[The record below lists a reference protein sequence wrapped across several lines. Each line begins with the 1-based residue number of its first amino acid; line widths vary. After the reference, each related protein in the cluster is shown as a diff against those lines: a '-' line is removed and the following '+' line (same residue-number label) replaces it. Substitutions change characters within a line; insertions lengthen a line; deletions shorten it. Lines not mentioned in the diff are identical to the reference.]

1 MAFIETRIDTG
12 DYDAWKPM
20 FDLDHPAARRDA
32 LGFRIFRG
40 VDNPNEVYIHI
51 EFASVEHAEA
61 ARKRL
66 VESGVLNRF
75 GDTTGPTVVV
85 EAEAIGY

>member
-32 LGFRIFRG
+32 LGYRIFRG

-51 EFASVEHAEA
+51 
-61 ARKRL
+61 
-66 VESGVLNRF
+66 
-75 GDTTGPTVVV
+75 
-85 EAEAIGY
+85 